1 MTEQIW
7 FLYSVAIGIA
17 GFIVGMWILV
27 RISDAREKRTAPSG
41 ARKGATT
48 NSR

>member
-17 GFIVGMWILV
+17 GFIVSMWIFV
-27 RISDAREKRTAPSG
+27 RISDAREKRAASSD
-41 ARKGATT
+41 A
-48 NSR
+48 